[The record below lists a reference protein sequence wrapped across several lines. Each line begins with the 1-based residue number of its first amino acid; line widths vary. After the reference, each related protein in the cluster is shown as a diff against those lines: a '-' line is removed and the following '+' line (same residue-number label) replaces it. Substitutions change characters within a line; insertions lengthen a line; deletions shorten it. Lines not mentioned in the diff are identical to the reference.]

1 MTGATSGLREFGDGP
16 LSRAAATVHILLVVE
31 LLLLVSTLPG
41 LAVLVLLDR
50 DSSNLPL
57 VAAAAVPL
65 GPAVSAAL
73 HTLRHQRP
81 DLTDLRPAATF
92 LRAYRANLP
101 GVLRVWAPTLLW
113 LAVIAVNLANLPAAA
128 VPGWW
133 AVPLVVVGAGVILVG
148 VNALVIVSLFTF
160 RTRDVLRL
168 AVYYVARKPG
178 VTVGNVALLAAVA
191 GVTAVF
197 SEAVLA
203 LLAALLV
210 LALLRI
216 GDPMIDEIRAE
227 FTA

>member
-1 MTGATSGLREFGDGP
+1 M
-16 LSRAAATVHILLVVE
+16 
-31 LLLLVSTLPG
+31 
-41 LAVLVLLDR
+41 
-50 DSSNLPL
+50 
-57 VAAAAVPL
+57 
-65 GPAVSAAL
+65 
-73 HTLRHQRP
+73 
-81 DLTDLRPAATF
+81 
-92 LRAYRANLP
+92 
-101 GVLRVWAPTLLW
+101 
-113 LAVIAVNLANLPAAA
+113 
-128 VPGWW
+128 
-133 AVPLVVVGAGVILVG
+133 ILVG

-191 GVTAVF
+191 GLTAVF

-203 LLAALLV
+203 LVAALLV

>member
-1 MTGATSGLREFGDGP
+1 MTGATGGLREFGDGP
-16 LSRAAATVHILLVVE
+16 LSRAAARVHILLVVE

-57 VAAAAVPL
+57 VAAAALPL

-92 LRAYRANLP
+92 LRAYRANLA

-133 AVPLVVVGAGVILVG
+133 AVPLVAVGAGVILVG

>member
-1 MTGATSGLREFGDGP
+1 MTGATGGLREFGDGP
-16 LSRAAATVHILLVVE
+16 LSRAAARVHILLVVE

-57 VAAAAVPL
+57 VAAAALPL

-92 LRAYRANLP
+92 LRAYRANLA

>member
-1 MTGATSGLREFGDGP
+1 MTGATGGLREFGDGP
-16 LSRAAATVHILLVVE
+16 LSRAAARVHILLVVE

-57 VAAAAVPL
+57 VAAAALPL

-92 LRAYRANLP
+92 LRAYRANLA

-133 AVPLVVVGAGVILVG
+133 AVPLVAVGAGVILVG

-191 GVTAVF
+191 GLTAVF

-203 LLAALLV
+203 LVAALLV